1 MHLAHPRT
9 ARDDRRSRPEISR
22 GAAIPPAA
30 SIPIPYR
37 LGISAGPLPGAL
49 TASGQHIHRPSHI
62 QHILRKLGVR
72 SRTELDALLLRPQT
86 SRVHEQLRNRV
97 GPVSLPGFPPAIR
110 LNITDSGDC

>member
-1 MHLAHPRT
+1 MPFELGRTLLVKGITRT
-9 ARDDRRSRPEISR
+9 AGQAEAGGQESLSQAL
-22 GAAIPPAA
+22 AATMFVT
-30 SIPIPYR
+30 
-37 LGISAGPLPGAL
+37 GN
-49 TASGQHIHRPSHI
+49 TAQTHI

-86 SRVHEQLRNRV
+86 SRAHQQLQNRV